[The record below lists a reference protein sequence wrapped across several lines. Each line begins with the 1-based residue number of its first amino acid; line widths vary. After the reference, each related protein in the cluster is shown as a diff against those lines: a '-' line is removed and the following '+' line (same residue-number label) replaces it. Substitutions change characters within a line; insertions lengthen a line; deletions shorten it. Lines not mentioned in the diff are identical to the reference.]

1 MDEGDLM
8 ADKCSQLTDSP
19 SAMKYAED
27 GPFPPVTLFQHIYVG
42 QLKGQSHEIFDF
54 GFFHESVSPKTLS
67 IPLGSFRILFE
78 NSQRYLQLK
87 MHSQMEKIFSYK
99 SLGSRVNL

>member
-42 QLKGQSHEIFDF
+42 HLQGTESRDFRLWFFFMNQFPGPKAPRPQGPKYTIRVVSNSFQKFAEIFAAQ
-54 GFFHESVSPKTLS
+54 GASP
-67 IPLGSFRILFE
+67 
-78 NSQRYLQLK
+78 
-87 MHSQMEKIFSYK
+87 
-99 SLGSRVNL
+99 V

>member
-27 GPFPPVTLFQHIYVG
+27 GPFPPVTLFEHIYVG
-42 QLKGQSHEIFDF
+42 HLKGQCHEIFDF
-54 GFFHESVSPKTLS
+54 GFFHESVSRPQDPEYTIRVVS
-67 IPLGSFRILFE
+67 NSFRKFAE
-78 NSQRYLQLK
+78 
-87 MHSQMEKIFSYK
+87 IFAAQGASP
-99 SLGSRVNL
+99 V